1 MIHNQVVWLGKEVTN
16 STWELAT
23 SIPEQLVA
31 DYEIEEMQT
40 EVAGQVLHTLCSV
53 AQSEKQLHKKRK
65 IGEDTV
71 TSSTTTRYKI
81 TVRQIGYK
89 LLFNSSF
96 ISLSNTDLKCNTE
109 KDKSRKLNY
118 TSSGKG
124 N

>member
-31 DYEIEEMQT
+31 DYEAGIVYEIEEMQT

-81 TVRQIGYK
+81 TNW
-89 LLFNSSF
+89 L
-96 ISLSNTDLKCNTE
+96 
-109 KDKSRKLNY
+109 
-118 TSSGKG
+118 
-124 N
+124 